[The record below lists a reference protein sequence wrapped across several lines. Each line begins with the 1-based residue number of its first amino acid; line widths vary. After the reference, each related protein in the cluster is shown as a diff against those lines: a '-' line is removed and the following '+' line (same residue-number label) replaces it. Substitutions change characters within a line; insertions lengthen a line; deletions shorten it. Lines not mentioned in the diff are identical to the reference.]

1 MLDDDHRSIAL
12 ALNIIIPSALELLFY
27 SGLLG
32 QDVVGC
38 QGMDYAEPPRGICF
52 GVCGLGRGCSPS
64 AMWLELFRRA
74 VQLDGLL
81 CKVELRALGLLRM
94 KGSQRSGSPLLQL
107 PYEALVFCTHL
118 GLS

>member
-1 MLDDDHRSIAL
+1 MLDDDHRFLAL
-12 ALNIIIPSALELLFY
+12 ALNNIIIPSALELLFY

-38 QGMDYAEPPRGICF
+38 QGMDYAEPPRGIWF

-64 AMWLELFRRA
+64 AMRLDLLRRA

-81 CKVELRALGLLRM
+81 CKVELRALGLLLM
-94 KGSQRSGSPLLQL
+94 KGSQLQL
-107 PYEALVFCTHL
+107 PYEALVSCTHTL
-118 GLS
+118 A